1 MTDQGARCPQ
11 CQISFRVSLPQL
23 RAAGGL
29 VRCGFC
35 LTTFDAHAHGVRLA
49 PEPPAQAPPWLREE
63 HTWRI
68 DDGFDR
74 ERLTALLGPHP
85 GAATLAEPE
94 TEVEP
99 ETEPEAE
106 TASAPD
112 TARDALAAP
121 WPVATR
127 PPRRRAAS
135 AALLVA
141 GGLLLALQ
149 ALYFHA
155 DLLAAH
161 PTAEPI
167 YRALCTLLPCRSAA
181 QQGTASI
188 GVTEVVLRPLP
199 ADGLRLDAMLV
210 NASPAPLSLP
220 AVRVEFEDLEGRVVA
235 ARTLAPD
242 QYLEAGSPRHL
253 LGRQS
258 LHLVLELRDP
268 GPEAVSYRLV
278 ALE

>member
-35 LTTFDAHAHGVRLA
+35 LTTFDAHAHGVQLA
-49 PEPPAQAPPWLREE
+49 PEPPAQPPPWLREE
-63 HTWRI
+63 HAWRI

-74 ERLTALLGPHP
+74 ARLTALLGPHP
-85 GAATLAEPE
+85 GATTLAEPE
-94 TEVEP
+94 P
-99 ETEPEAE
+99 EAGPEAE
-106 TASAPD
+106 TAAAPD
-112 TARDALAAP
+112 ADRDSLAAP

-127 PPRRRAAS
+127 PPGRRVAS
-135 AALLVA
+135 AATLVT

-161 PTAEPI
+161 PAAEPV
-167 YRALCTLLPCRSAA
+167 YRALCALLPCRSAA
-181 QQGTASI
+181 GQATASI
-188 GVTEVVLRPLP
+188 GVTEVILRPLP
-199 ADGLRLDAMLV
+199 AAGLRLDAMLV
-210 NASPAPLSLP
+210 NPSPAPLPLP
-220 AVRVEFEDLEGRVVA
+220 AIRLEFEDLEGRVVA

-242 QYLEAGSPRHL
+242 QYLEANSPRHL
-253 LGRQS
+253 QGRQA

-268 GPEAVSYRLV
+268 GPEAVSYRVV